1 MKKIKKIN
9 NRFFFSSSQAAA
21 QRITDMLT
29 LFWGIDAALWNLRCE
44 AKEYFENHSTY
55 NPVILYLEF
64 I

>member
-1 MKKIKKIN
+1 MKKIN
-9 NRFFFSSSQAAA
+9 NRFFFSSSQAAV

-44 AKEYFENHSTY
+44 AKEYFENYSTY
-55 NPVILYLEF
+55 SPVILYLEF